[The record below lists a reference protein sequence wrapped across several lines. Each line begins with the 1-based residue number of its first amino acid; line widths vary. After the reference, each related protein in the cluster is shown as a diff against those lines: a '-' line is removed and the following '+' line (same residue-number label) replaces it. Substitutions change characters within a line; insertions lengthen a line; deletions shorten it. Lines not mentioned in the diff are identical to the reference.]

1 MKTTTA
7 NTRLNAKTRNRA
19 GLKVRAAIKAGGVG
33 PNHNRAGLK
42 VRAAIKAG
50 GVGPNHNRAGL
61 KVKTAVRGGYSD
73 IVKNHNWAI
82 LAVR

>member
-7 NTRLNAKTRNRA
+7 NTRLNAKTR
-19 GLKVRAAIKAGGVG
+19 
-33 PNHNRAGLK
+33 NRAGLK